1 MEENIRIE
9 QDLTGSF
16 IGRMSK
22 ADVYMLTMNPM
33 EHVHFGSA
41 YIRLDDRSEYKE
53 YTPEEVSFAYSLG
66 ARYVLNFLNGY
77 LKGDRA
83 GLAYLRTKPVN
94 NGAPPHNLVMEF
106 TPAKYK

>member
-1 MEENIRIE
+1 M
-9 QDLTGSF
+9 
-16 IGRMSK
+16 
-22 ADVYMLTMNPM
+22 YPM

-41 YIRLDDRSEYKE
+41 FIRFDDAAGYKE

-83 GLAYLRTKPVN
+83 GLAYLANRPVK
-94 NGAPPHNLVMEF
+94 NGAPPHSLVMQF
-106 TPAKYK
+106 TPAKVK